1 MENNWNVFFQEFIKS
16 GETSRTMS
24 VHMMEPCL
32 MAHMIWLHIFCEK
45 SPFINNV
52 KHCVSDPRKKTSS
65 SCLCL
70 SHHETSL
77 TSSFWNKSQNTTFD
91 DLWPIAPVEISFP
104 QCVCVFVCVFMRF
117 KEVCAMMGIVVLKI
131 RKISSSVSIVGLSE
145 LTVGSNHIIQSFF
158 FLSVLLSFCHS
169 VGFLMQVMFAFKKIK
184 HKPTWYGN
192 MCSGLGPRAQNVPR
206 H

>member
-32 MAHMIWLHIFCEK
+32 MAHMIWLHICCEK

-91 DLWPIAPVEISFP
+91 DLWPIAPVEISFR
-104 QCVCVFVCVFMRF
+104 QYVCVFVCVFMRF
-117 KEVCAMMGIVVLKI
+117 KEVC
-131 RKISSSVSIVGLSE
+131 VSIVGLSE
-145 LTVGSNHIIQSFF
+145 LTVGQTILFSLFF